1 MALSQTNN
9 TKLEHVTSFRERRDR
24 MLTMSASKRFPL
36 TRQLEDIVTCTPQ
49 TLAGRQQET
58 VELIAQYWGIPYDH
72 QEILPASTQPDQHVA
87 DEPDATR
94 VRTSRRVTI
103 AAVLRAGLL
112 TAGEQLE
119 WKRPRKGE
127 LWKAEITSQ
136 GTMRLENGTEY
147 TTPTAAARA
156 VGGGSQGL
164 NVWKRSDGT
173 SLADIWKQY
182 RMRG

>member
-1 MALSQTNN
+1 M
-9 TKLEHVTSFRERRDR
+9 
-24 MLTMSASKRFPL
+24 
-36 TRQLEDIVTCTPQ
+36 
-49 TLAGRQQET
+49 
-58 VELIAQYWGIPYDH
+58 
-72 QEILPASTQPDQHVA
+72 
-87 DEPDATR
+87 
-94 VRTSRRVTI
+94 RTSRRVTI

-127 LWKAEITSQ
+127 LWKAEITPQ
-136 GTMRLENGTEY
+136 GTMRLENGEEY